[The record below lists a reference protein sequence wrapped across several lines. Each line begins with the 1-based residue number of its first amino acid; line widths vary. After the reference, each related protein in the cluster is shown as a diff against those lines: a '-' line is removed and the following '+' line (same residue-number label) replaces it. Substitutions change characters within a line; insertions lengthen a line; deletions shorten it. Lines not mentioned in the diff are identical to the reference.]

1 MVLLTIEDRI
11 HNHLILD
18 SSQVLRL
25 SLPKWTSDRHGCSK
39 MAQTLREQLESM
51 TESVS
56 KFISTQ
62 LILMMS
68 VLGKQRLE
76 DVQLSEIF
84 LKFICISLLWKIHTQ
99 TL

>member
-1 MVLLTIEDRI
+1 
-11 HNHLILD
+11 
-18 SSQVLRL
+18 
-25 SLPKWTSDRHGCSK
+25 